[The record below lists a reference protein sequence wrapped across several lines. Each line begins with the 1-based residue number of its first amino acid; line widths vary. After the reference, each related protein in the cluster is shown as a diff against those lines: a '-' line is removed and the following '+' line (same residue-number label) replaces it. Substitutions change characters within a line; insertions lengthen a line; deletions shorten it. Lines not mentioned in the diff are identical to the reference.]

1 MNGESYRYIAPAP
14 TRPSPDNAS
23 SPSNSNLGYDG
34 ASAGGH
40 RRKLAVA
47 CDACRQRKQKCD
59 GQRPIC
65 TPCKSRKTECSYET
79 QPDETR
85 YSAIKR
91 KTENLEKE
99 TQAYKELLTS
109 LRVRPEDEAQD
120 LLQRIRNTRT
130 FNIGSVLDA
139 SRKSKCREMVEVH
152 FRFFVLTSFCSRTRS
167 RFSRTRSRK
176 HLART

>member
-14 TRPSPDNAS
+14 SRPSSDHAS
-23 SPSNSNLGYDG
+23 SPSHSTFGYDG
-34 ASAGGH
+34 GSSGGGP

-99 TQAYKELLTS
+99 SQAYKELLTS
-109 LRVRPEDEAQD
+109 LRVRPEGEAQD

-139 SRKSKCREMVEVH
+139 ARRCKTLSMVVG
-152 FRFFVLTSFCSRTRS
+152 S
-167 RFSRTRSRK
+167 
-176 HLART
+176 